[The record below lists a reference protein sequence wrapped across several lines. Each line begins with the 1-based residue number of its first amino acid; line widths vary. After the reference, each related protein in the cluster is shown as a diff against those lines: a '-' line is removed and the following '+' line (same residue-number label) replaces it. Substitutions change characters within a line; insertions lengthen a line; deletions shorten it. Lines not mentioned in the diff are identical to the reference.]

1 MTVPSQTLALP
12 RTGGLLAAARR
23 IFAPSRKRTEAA
35 EGTDVAYLHG
45 SDLGWSALVVDPAVP
60 GAAREVSG
68 DLSGKPAQG
77 EEPLDTAFRLAADA
91 FDRQRIAIDRLHVLT
106 DDPRVFYTD
115 TRGEQFNAAE
125 KTSPG
130 VLRAYGAEQLNSTHA
145 IFGFGPFGLKGDKPR
160 PNGVSAFADAKRAGA
175 CLSRLDRLALKV
187 GSLVPVADV
196 LVRRAQELADA
207 PYGALYVGG
216 RSSWIVVANAQHG
229 TVTTRVLP
237 LGVLTLVEA
246 VAEASNIAV
255 EEAVQALR
263 GRSLV
268 DEVPLVEAAGADA
281 GMTRTAMDRMIG
293 SAIRRFVADVEATL
307 DFFDTQR
314 VSGRPDRLELFGA
327 WERVNGFAD
336 FLSAALSV
344 PVAPSP
350 VTVLEL
356 FRRQP
361 PRECVNL
368 LQHTGPDLQI
378 GQTRYS
384 LSGDRLAPASDA
396 ARAEGRADAARG
408 AGRGRSPGTPA
419 GRRGGRRG
427 AAGGPQGLAGL
438 LAKLRG
444 QSAAAD
450 GETAPNTDR
459 QYFLLFGL
467 VCALLLMLAWQSYD
481 GMESAHRNAMAR
493 VSQGVD
499 ENMRLRRAVA
509 GGERPQGAATAD
521 KVLWTEK
528 FLAIGRNLDKPMW
541 LTDVFLATETRT
553 VGGSSVLSK
562 KLVLEGAVLP
572 STVGHILEISKFIH
586 RLEEDAAGFMGDFR
600 EIRFHG
606 ASLDQAESDPII
618 RFGIEAWYDEN
629 KHVQSRAAAAA
640 GGGGALG
647 DMQQKVRE
655 RNDAIETHAP
665 VSAR

>member
-1 MTVPSQTLALP
+1 MTAPSQPLALSGN
-12 RTGGLLAAARR
+12 GGILATVRR
-23 IFAPSRKRTEAA
+23 LFAPSRKRA
-35 EGTDVAYLHG
+35 ETAVGTDIAYLHC
-45 SDLGWSALVVDPAVP
+45 SDIGWSALVIDPAAP
-60 GAAREVSG
+60 GAARQVSG

-77 EEPLDTAFRLAADA
+77 EEPLDTAFRLAAEA
-91 FDRQRIAIDRLHVLT
+91 FDRQRIAVNRLHVLT

-115 TRGEQFNAAE
+115 TRGEQFGAAE

-130 VLRAYGAEQLNSTHA
+130 VLRAYGAEQLNSAHA
-145 IFGFGPFGLKGDKPR
+145 IFGLAPFGLKGGKPR
-160 PNGVSAFADAKRAGA
+160 PSGVGAFADAKRAGG
-175 CLSRLDRLALKV
+175 CLGRLDRLALKV

-196 LVRRAQELADA
+196 LVRRAQELGDA
-207 PYGALYVGG
+207 PYGALYVSG
-216 RSSWIVVANAQHG
+216 RSSQIVLANAQHG

-237 LGVLTLVEA
+237 FGVTSLVEM

-255 EEAVQALR
+255 EEAVLALR

-268 DEVPLVEAAGADA
+268 DQVPLVETAGTDA
-281 GMTRTAMDRMIG
+281 EMSRTAMDRMVG
-293 SAIRRFVADVEATL
+293 SAIRRFTADVEATL

-327 WERVNGFAD
+327 WEQANGLAD

-344 PVAPSP
+344 TVAPSP
-350 VTVLEL
+350 ITVLEL

-368 LQHTGPDLQI
+368 LQHTGPNLQI

-384 LSGDRLAPASDA
+384 LNGDRLAPASA
-396 ARAEGRADAARG
+396 VERTEGRADAPRP
-408 AGRGRSPGTPA
+408 AGRGRPSGTPA
-419 GRRGGRRG
+419 GRRGARRG
-427 AAGGPQGLAGL
+427 AAGGGQGLAGL
-438 LAKLRG
+438 LARLRG
-444 QSAAAD
+444 PAAAD
-450 GETAPNTDR
+450 GEEAPDADR
-459 QYFLLFGL
+459 QYFMLFGL
-467 VCALLLMLAWQSYD
+467 VCVLLLLLAWQRYD

-493 VSQGVD
+493 VSQSVE

-509 GGERPQGAATAD
+509 GGERLQVAGSAD

-528 FLAIGRNLDKPMW
+528 FLAIGRNMDKPMW

-553 VGGSSVLSK
+553 VGGISVLSK

-586 RLEEDAAGFMGDFR
+586 RLEEDATGFMGDFR

-640 GGGGALG
+640 GGGPLG
-647 DMQQKVRE
+647 DMQQKVRD

-665 VSAR
+665 VPAR